1 MCAWNNHYCWPGN
14 CGANGLTQDCSC
26 APGFRKV
33 STVGASINAGET
45 TCQPTQTPTFATCDT
60 VVDGPNMNQK
70 RAQSTT
76 SSSACV
82 NLQDIYGNFQLTQ
95 IKFNMTAEFAVDT
108 TNIPKPN
115 FVVEAQFGI
124 SDSSVYIKQSG
135 VTGEVNTP
143 C

>member
-14 CGANGLTQDCSC
+14 CGSNGLIQDCTC

-45 TCQPTQTPTFATCDT
+45 TCQPTQPPTFTTCDI

-70 RAQSTT
+70 RTQSTT

-82 NLQDIYGNFQLTQ
+82 HLQDIYGNFQLSQ
-95 IKFNMTAEFAVDT
+95 IKFNMTAEFSIDT
-108 TNIPKPN
+108 ANITKPN
-115 FVVEAQFGI
+115 YVVEAQFGI
-124 SDSSVYIKQSG
+124 SDSTVYIKQSG
-135 VTGEVNTP
+135 LAGEVIRL

>member
-1 MCAWNNHYCWPGN
+1 
-14 CGANGLTQDCSC
+14 
-26 APGFRKV
+26 
-33 STVGASINAGET
+33 
-45 TCQPTQTPTFATCDT
+45 
-60 VVDGPNMNQK
+60 MNQK
-70 RAQSTT
+70 RALSTS

-82 NLQDIYGNFQLTQ
+82 HLQDIYGNFQLTL

-108 TNIPKPN
+108 ANIPKPN

-135 VTGEVNTP
+135 ITGDVNTP